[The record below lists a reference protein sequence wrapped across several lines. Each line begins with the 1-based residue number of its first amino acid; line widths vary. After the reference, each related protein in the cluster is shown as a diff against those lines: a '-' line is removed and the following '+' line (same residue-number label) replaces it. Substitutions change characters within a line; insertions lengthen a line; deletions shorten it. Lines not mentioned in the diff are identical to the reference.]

1 MVALCAGIPVTRS
14 CEGGV
19 ASRELMSTYLR
30 TLVGTTIG
38 VTALCATSLCA
49 PSLRAQQPVRDSAR
63 VPRLPQVLTTAS
75 RYTAAVDSL
84 PRRVEV
90 ISRATIDAT
99 PALDMVDLLKK
110 RANLDVVQYPGLLGG
125 IGIRGFRPQVGSI
138 QQRSLILLDGRPS
151 GITNVSLLDLQ
162 DVERIEVMKGP
173 ASALYGSSAMGGV
186 INVVT
191 RRRTGARSGLLTA
204 SAGSFGASEFRA
216 QGGGRLGAGVDAD
229 VSLRRYDQR
238 DDFRLGNGNTLRG
251 VLGRDSARKV
261 YPTGARPNRYVPDT
275 LGDGVT
281 RPFTTLAS
289 TSGNVRVG
297 GTVADRL
304 RIDVRG
310 DLFDAQDVASPGD
323 LYSAGTP
330 FPGNG
335 RKDVRR
341 AGGSADLAATF
352 GAHGLLARAFTT
364 TETGDNY
371 NRPDSVRYVSFAS
384 RAQTTGVQLQDVV
397 RVAGQ
402 QLVFGLDATQQEA
415 SSRRYT
421 SATTET
427 GTFSPNSSVRSLA
440 AFGEARLT
448 ALDGRLISTLGAR
461 ADRVTLSL
469 LSTPLRT
476 DVAPGDDA
484 FTVFNPSAGI
494 LYAIGGG
501 VRAHGSVGRAF
512 LAPDAFGRAGLT
524 QTVTAGVAAI
534 TFGNPGLKSENSVTA
549 DVGIGVTRLNG
560 AFDADVTYF
569 ATSVTDRITS
579 ARASFAAGQR
589 PVLANGTL
597 VSRVQTSV
605 NAGEASIR
613 GAEVS
618 VRYDIG
624 TALRRGWS
632 LNAFANATRMFTAT
646 ETTPTVTVDAAQ
658 FNGVTNFTPAS
669 IFQGVRLGAPNNTLR
684 IKNVASANWNVGLE
698 YDDRSR
704 FRLGALGRYVGTR
717 TDSDFSDFSDISD
730 IEYPPFAILDLTAG
744 VRLSGRLRADLQL
757 SNVTDENYYEKRG
770 YNLPGRAF
778 TVRLT
783 TAF

>member
-1 MVALCAGIPVTRS
+1 
-14 CEGGV
+14 
-19 ASRELMSTYLR
+19 MSTHFR
-30 TLVGTTIG
+30 ALVLTTIG
-38 VTALCATSLCA
+38 ASALCATSL
-49 PSLRAQQPVRDSAR
+49 RAQQPARDSAR
-63 VPRLPQVLTTAS
+63 AQRLPQLLTTAS
-75 RYTAAVDSL
+75 RYTAAPDSL

-151 GITNVSLLDLQ
+151 GITNVAMLDLQ
-162 DVERIEVMKGP
+162 DVERIEVVKGP

-186 INVVT
+186 VNVVT
-191 RRRTGARSGLLTA
+191 RRRTGAPGGLVSA
-204 SAGSFGASEFRA
+204 SAGSFGASEFRL
-216 QGGGRLGAGVDAD
+216 QGGGRIPGWFDAD

-238 DDFRLGNGNTLRG
+238 DDFRLGGSNSLRG
-251 VLGRDSARKV
+251 VFGRDSALKL
-261 YPTGARPNRYVPDT
+261 YPTGAKPNRYVADT

-289 TSGNVRVG
+289 TGGNVRVG
-297 GTVADRL
+297 GNLSDRFRL
-304 RIDVRG
+304 DLRG
-310 DLFDAQDVASPGD
+310 DLFDAQDVASAGD

-341 AGGSADLAATF
+341 AGGSADLAGTL
-352 GAHGLLARAFTT
+352 GAHALLGRVFTT
-364 TETGDNY
+364 NETGDNY
-371 NRPDSVRYVSFAS
+371 NRPDSVRYVSFGSQA
-384 RAQTTGVQLQDVV
+384 RTTGLQLQDVL
-397 RVAGQ
+397 RMRGQ
-402 QLVFGLDATQQEA
+402 QVVLGVDVTQQRA
-415 SSRRYT
+415 TSRRYL

-427 GTFSPNSSVRSLA
+427 GTFSPNSEVSSLA
-440 AFGEARLT
+440 AFGEARIT
-448 ALDGRLISTLGAR
+448 ALDGRFVSTLGGR
-461 ADRVTLSL
+461 VDRVTLSL
-469 LSTPLRT
+469 LSTPLRG
-476 DVAPGDDA
+476 DVTPGDDA
-484 FTVFNPSAGI
+484 FTVFNPSVGV

-524 QTVTAGVAAI
+524 QSVVAGVAAI
-534 TFGNPGLKSENSVTA
+534 TFGNPTLRSENSVTT
-549 DVGIGVTRLNG
+549 DVGVGVTRMGG

-589 PVLANGTL
+589 PALADGTL

-613 GAEVS
+613 GFEAA

-624 TALRRGWS
+624 AALSRGWS
-632 LNAFANATRMFTAT
+632 LNAFANATRIFEAT
-646 ETTPTVTVDAAQ
+646 ESTPTVNVDAAQ
-658 FNGVTNFTPAS
+658 FSGVTNFTPAS
-669 IFQGVRLGAPNNTLR
+669 IFTGVRLGAPGNTLR
-684 IKNVASANWNVGLE
+684 IKNVASVNWNLGLE
-698 YDDRSR
+698 YDDRTR
-704 FRLGALGRYVGTR
+704 LRLGVLGRYVGTR
-717 TDSDFSDFSDISD
+717 TDNDFSDFSDISD
-730 IEYPPFAILDLTAG
+730 IEYPPFAVLDLTTG
-744 VRLSGRLRADLQL
+744 LRLTRRLRADVQL

-770 YNLPGRAF
+770 YNLPGRAV
-778 TVRLT
+778 TLRLT

>member
-1 MVALCAGIPVTRS
+1 MAGAVSGHSGNARLRGRQRV
-14 CEGGV
+14 E
-19 ASRELMSTYLR
+19 RLMSTHLR
-30 TLVGTTIG
+30 VSAIVTL
-38 VTALCATSLCA
+38 AATVAGA
-49 PSLRAQQPVRDSAR
+49 PMLRAQEPSRDTAR
-63 VPRLPQVLTTAS
+63 AQRLPLVTTTAS
-75 RYTAAVDSL
+75 RYAAPVDSL

-90 ISRATIDAT
+90 ISRAQLDAT

-151 GITNVSLLDLQ
+151 GITNVSMLDLQ
-162 DVERIEVMKGP
+162 DVERIEVLKGP
-173 ASALYGSSAMGGV
+173 ASALYGSTAMGGV
-186 INVVT
+186 VNVVT
-191 RRRTGARSGLLTA
+191 RRRNGALGGQVSAL
-204 SAGSFGASEFRA
+204 AGSFGQSEFRA

-238 DDFRLGNGNTLRG
+238 NDFTVGGGNALRG
-251 VLGRDSARKV
+251 IFGRDTALKI
-261 YPTGARPNRYVPDT
+261 YPTGASPNRYVPDT

-281 RPFTTLAS
+281 RSFTTMAT
-289 TSGNVRVG
+289 TSGNLRVG
-297 GTVADRL
+297 GLIANHVRL
-304 RIDVRG
+304 DVRG
-310 DLFDAQDVASPGD
+310 DLFNAQDVASPGD
-323 LYSAGTP
+323 LYSANTP

-341 AGGSADLAATF
+341 AGGAVDLASSV
-352 GAHGLLARAFTT
+352 GAHALLARVYTT
-364 TETGDNY
+364 DETSDNY

-384 RAQTTGVQLQDVV
+384 QARTAGVQLQDVLQL
-397 RVAGQ
+397 RGQ
-402 QLVFGLDATQQEA
+402 QVVFGADVTRQRA

-421 SATTET
+421 SATTEA
-427 GTFSPNSSVRSLA
+427 GTFSPNSEVSSLA

-448 ALDGRLISTLGAR
+448 AFDGRLVTTLGAR

-476 DVAPGDDA
+476 DVVAGDDA
-484 FTVFNPSAGI
+484 FTVVTPSAGV
-494 LYAIGGG
+494 LYTVGGG

-524 QTVTAGVAAI
+524 QSVAAGVAAI
-534 TFGNPGLKSENSVTA
+534 TFGNPGLTEEYSVTT
-549 DVGIGVTRLNG
+549 DIGLGITRARG
-560 AFDADVTYF
+560 AFDLDVTYF
-569 ATSVTDRITS
+569 TTSVTDRITT
-579 ARASFAAGQR
+579 ARASFAAGSR
-589 PVLANGTL
+589 PVLASGEQ

-605 NAGEASIR
+605 NAGEATIR
-613 GAEVS
+613 GLEAA

-624 TALRRGWS
+624 SALGRSWS
-632 LNAFANATRMFTAT
+632 LNAFANATRIFEAT

-658 FNGVTNFTPAS
+658 FNGVTNFSPTS
-669 IFQGVRLGAPNNTLR
+669 IFAGVRIGAPTTTAR
-684 IKNVASANWNVGLE
+684 IRNVATANWNVGLE

-704 FRLGALGRYVGTR
+704 LRLGALGRYVGTR
-717 TDSDFSDFSDISD
+717 IDDDFSDFSDISL
-730 IEYPPFAILDLTAG
+730 IEYPPFAVLDLTAG
-744 VRLSGRLRADLQL
+744 ARVTRRLRADVQL

-783 TAF
+783 TTF

>member
-1 MVALCAGIPVTRS
+1 
-14 CEGGV
+14 
-19 ASRELMSTYLR
+19 MSTHVR
-30 TLVGTTIG
+30 TLVLATIG
-38 VTALCATSLCA
+38 ATALCAI
-49 PSLRAQQPVRDSAR
+49 SLRAQQPVRDSAR
-63 VPRLPQVLTTAS
+63 IQRLPQVITTAS
-75 RYTAAVDSL
+75 RYPVTADSL
-84 PRRVEV
+84 PRRVDV

-151 GITNVSLLDLQ
+151 GITNVAMLDLQ
-162 DVERIEVMKGP
+162 DVERIEVVKGP

-191 RRRTGARSGLLTA
+191 RQRTGARSGLVSAL
-204 SAGSFGASEFRA
+204 AGSFGASEFRVA
-216 QGGGRLGAGVDAD
+216 GGGRLAGGFDAD

-238 DDFRLGNGNTLRG
+238 DDFRLGGGNALRG
-251 VLGRDSARKV
+251 VFGRDSALKI
-261 YPTGARPNRYVPDT
+261 YPTGARPNRYVADT

-281 RPFTTLAS
+281 RTFTTLAS
-289 TSGNVRVG
+289 TSGNVRLG
-297 GTVADRL
+297 GAITNRI
-304 RIDVRG
+304 RIDLRG
-310 DLFDAQDVASPGD
+310 DLFDAEDVASPGD

-341 AGGSADLAATF
+341 AGGSADLAGTF
-352 GAHGLLARAFTT
+352 GAHGLLARVFTT
-364 TETGDNY
+364 NETGDNY

-384 RAQTTGVQLQDVV
+384 RAQTRGLQLQDAV
-397 RVAGQ
+397 RLAGQ
-402 QLVFGLDATQQEA
+402 QIVFGIDATQQEA
-415 SSRRYT
+415 SSRRYA
-421 SATTET
+421 SATLET
-427 GTFSPNSSVRSLA
+427 GTFSPNSRVQSLA

-448 ALDGRLISTLGAR
+448 ALDGRLITTLGAR
-461 ADRVTLSL
+461 ADRVTLAL
-469 LSTPLRT
+469 LATPFRT
-476 DVAPGDDA
+476 DVTPGDDA
-484 FTVFNPSAGI
+484 FTVFNPSAGV

-501 VRAHGSVGRAF
+501 ARAHGSVGRAF

-534 TFGNPGLKSENSVTA
+534 TFGNPALKSENSITT
-549 DVGIGVTRLNG
+549 DIGLGVTRLNG

-579 ARASFAAGQR
+579 ARASFAVGQR

-605 NAGEASIR
+605 NAGQASIR
-613 GAEVS
+613 GAEAT

-624 TALRRGWS
+624 TALGRRWS
-632 LNAFANATRMFTAT
+632 LNAFANATRIFTAT
-646 ETTPTVTVDAAQ
+646 ETTPTVTVAAAQ

-669 IFQGVRLGAPNNTLR
+669 IFPGVRLGTPDNTLQ
-684 IKNVASANWNVGLE
+684 IKNVAAANWNVGLE

-704 FRLGALGRYVGTR
+704 LRLGVLGRYVGTR

-744 VRLSGRLRADLQL
+744 LRLTRRLRADVQL
-757 SNVTDENYYEKRG
+757 TNVTDENYYEKRG